1 MRVEYNNNFKIK
13 KLNNSNK
20 EKISYN
26 NLTYSQDSV
35 SFSGKYIPQKA
46 KGFLNKLKD
55 ALFEFSTKLNEET
68 AKPTQKAEQA
78 TTKVI
83 EQAKL
88 QFTRKNVNISMTK
101 SAESDLLNFS
111 TNTKK
116 VQDYRSYCSDGVVH
130 SFYERINDVTA
141 IHIPYG
147 EKTITIQVD
156 GKLTKNEV
164 NNLIRYINLQGFPD
178 ERYFLDGTVNYLNNK
193 PIARYTEK
201 NIGLEYDFHDGGSD
215 IYFPAQKWA
224 CDTRLFHKQINTKI
238 PSVKCVYTNDD
249 KGKLTTIVSRFIPN
263 SQSRFGADWYSLF
276 IDGIIT
282 EKQASEL
289 VEHIETSILKKNI
302 VPEKSDLSNIL
313 QATIEFLNK

>member
-1 MRVEYNNNFKIK
+1 MRVEYNINPEIK
-13 KLNNSNK
+13 KLNNPIKKNF
-20 EKISYN
+20 SYN

-35 SFSGKYIPQKA
+35 SFSGEYVPQKT
-46 KGFLNKLKD
+46 KSFLNKLKNV
-55 ALFEFSTKLNEET
+55 LSEISTKLNEESS
-68 AKPTQKAEQA
+68 KPIQKAGQT
-78 TTKVI
+78 TTKVV

-111 TNTKK
+111 TNTKN
-116 VQDYRSYCSDGVVH
+116 VRDYRSYCSDGAVH
-130 SFYERINDVTA
+130 SFYERVNDVTA

-156 GKLTKNEV
+156 GELTRDEV

-178 ERYFLDGTVNYLNNK
+178 ERYFLDGTVNYLNKK
-193 PIARYTEK
+193 PIVKYTEQ
-201 NIGLEYDFHDGGSD
+201 NIGFEYDFHDRGSN
-215 IYFPAQKWA
+215 IYLPAQKWA
-224 CDTRLFHKQINTKI
+224 CDTRLFHKQINTKT
-238 PSVKCVYTNDD
+238 PSIKCVYTNDD
-249 KGKLTTIVSRFIPN
+249 KGKLTTVVSRFIPN

-276 IDGIIT
+276 VDGIIT

-289 VEHIETSILKKNI
+289 VEHIETSISKKNI